1 MVSLGSFMG
10 GASSLVSG
18 GYKSGKNKASTS
30 ETQKAWSDRV
40 QQAVED
46 KFLNSLA
53 EIDYGNTTGLV
64 DAIAQKAYDYGI
76 DVDPIIAEARRK
88 AEIETGQN
96 YQSLTRQAGSDANS
110 LVALAQNEAILDR
123 ENNLASLRAQ
133 LEAQNQQ
140 GQLDALAIA
149 LDANN
154 QSNTSIL
161 NLGSLLKGAQMT
173 GTSLTKGRQ
182 SEWGVNFGGQ
192 KQGQGQF

>member
-1 MVSLGSFMG
+1 MVSLGSFAG

-18 GYKSGKNKASTS
+18 GYKQNKGRNSTS
-30 ETQKAWSDRV
+30 ESQKMWSDRV
-40 QQAVED
+40 QQAVEN
-46 KFLNSLA
+46 KFLDALSGLS
-53 EIDYGNTTGLV
+53 YGDASGLV
-64 DAIAQKAYDYGI
+64 DAISQKAYDYGI
-76 DVDPIIAEARRK
+76 DVDPIVAEARRK
-88 AEIETGQN
+88 AEIESGQN
-96 YQSLTRQAGSDANS
+96 YQSLARQAGSDANS

-123 ENNLASLRAQ
+123 ESALASLRAQ

-140 GQLDALAIA
+140 GQLDALAAA

-161 NLGSLLKGAQMT
+161 NLGQLLKGGQMT

-182 SEWGVNFGGQ
+182 SEWGINFGGQ